1 MQWNLTLVK
10 VLEAER
16 RPVDLHQRT
25 DYVPFLSF
33 VCRTNHVRSHQK
45 GAMKLATTQ
54 NPLLPATDR
63 VGMKGWTVLAA
74 STWAF
79 TVCFMVWMMF
89 GVIGIPIKK
98 ALDLNATQFGLL
110 TAMPVLTGSLVRVP
124 LGIWT
129 DRYGGR
135 IVMTV
140 LMAITVPAIW
150 LMSYA
155 TQYWHFLVIGLFVG
169 LAGGSFSVGT
179 PYVAR
184 WFPKNRQGMAMGVY
198 GAGNSGAAVNKFVA
212 PVLLVAFGWTM
223 VPQVYAAVMLGTVI
237 LFWFFSHSD
246 PKHLVPSNVKFTDQ
260 LKALKDPTVLRYCQ
274 YYSIVFGGYVA
285 LSLWMVQY
293 YVGEFGLDIRVA
305 ALLAACFSLPGGV
318 LRAIGGWLSDKY
330 GAHSVTWWVMWVSW
344 VCLFLLSYPQT
355 DFTVLTIN
363 GPRSF
368 HIGLNVYAFTA
379 LMFILGIAWA
389 FGKASTFKYISDK
402 YPHNIGA
409 ISGIVGLAGGLGGF
423 VLPIMFGALM
433 DLTGIRS
440 SAFMLM
446 YGVVWVSLIWMY
458 WTEVRKT
465 EVMGEQPSTA
475 AQPSTA
481 PARPDPFIPTLE
493 HA

>member
-1 MQWNLTLVK
+1 MSPQNIKNPRQAWSVLIVSTL
-10 VLEAER
+10 
-16 RPVDLHQRT
+16 
-25 DYVPFLSF
+25 
-33 VCRTNHVRSHQK
+33 
-45 GAMKLATTQ
+45 
-54 NPLLPATDR
+54 
-63 VGMKGWTVLAA
+63 
-74 STWAF
+74 AF

-98 ALDLNATQFGLL
+98 TLGLNATEFGLL
-110 TAMPVLTGSLVRVP
+110 TAMPVLSGSLIRVP

-129 DRYGGR
+129 DKYGGR
-135 IVMTV
+135 IVLAV
-140 LMAITVPAIW
+140 LMAITVPAIY

-155 TQYWHFLVIGLFVG
+155 TAYWHFLVIGLVLG

-184 WFPKNRQGMAMGVY
+184 WFPRHRQGMAMGVF
-198 GAGNSGAAVNKFVA
+198 GAGNSGAAVNKFLA
-212 PVLLVAFGWTM
+212 PALLVAFGWTM
-223 VPQVYAAVMLGTVI
+223 VPQVYAAVMLGTLI
-237 LFWFFSHSD
+237 LFWLFSHSD
-246 PKHLVPSNVKFTDQ
+246 PTHLVPSNVRFVDQ
-260 LKALKDPTVLRYCQ
+260 LQALKDPKVLKYCQ

-305 ALLAACFSLPGGV
+305 ALLAAAFSLPGGV
-318 LRAIGGWLSDKY
+318 LRAIGGMLSDKF
-330 GAHSVTWWVMWVSW
+330 GAHQVTWWVMWVSW
-344 VCLFLLSYPQT
+344 ICLFLLSYPQT
-355 DFTVLTIN
+355 EMTILTVN
-363 GPRSF
+363 GPTTF
-368 HIGLNVYAFTA
+368 HIGLNVYLFTA

-389 FGKASTFKYISDK
+389 FGKASIFKYISDE

-458 WTEVRKT
+458 WTEVRRT
-465 EVMGEQPSTA
+465 ELMGAKSKEFSLQG
-475 AQPSTA
+475 
-481 PARPDPFIPTLE
+481 
-493 HA
+493 

>member
-1 MQWNLTLVK
+1 MASELNNSRRAWSVLIVSTL
-10 VLEAER
+10 
-16 RPVDLHQRT
+16 
-25 DYVPFLSF
+25 
-33 VCRTNHVRSHQK
+33 
-45 GAMKLATTQ
+45 
-54 NPLLPATDR
+54 
-63 VGMKGWTVLAA
+63 
-74 STWAF
+74 AF

-98 ALDLNATQFGLL
+98 MLGLNATEFGLL
-110 TAMPVLTGSLVRVP
+110 TAMPVLTGSLIRVP

-129 DRYGGR
+129 DKFGGR
-135 IVMTV
+135 IVMAT

-155 TQYWHFLVIGLFVG
+155 TVYWHFLVIGLFVG

-184 WFPKNRQGMAMGVY
+184 WFPKSRQGTAMGVY

-223 VPQVYAAVMLGTVI
+223 VPQVYAVIMFGTLA
-237 LFWFFSHSD
+237 LFWMFSYSD
-246 PKHLVPSNVKFTDQ
+246 PAHLVPSNVTFTDQ
-260 LKALKDPTVLRYCQ
+260 LKALKDPKVLKYCQ
-274 YYSIVFGGYVA
+274 FYSIVFGGYVA

-293 YVGEFGLDIRVA
+293 YVGEYGLDIRTA

-318 LRAIGGWLSDKY
+318 LRAVGGVLSDKY

-344 VCLFLLSYPQT
+344 ICLFLLSYPQT
-355 DFTVLTIN
+355 DFTIITVN
-363 GPRSF
+363 GPATF
-368 HIGLNVYAFTA
+368 HLGLNIYAFTA
-379 LMFILGIAWA
+379 LMGVLGIAFA
-389 FGKASTFKYISDK
+389 FGKASVFKYISND
-402 YPHNIGA
+402 YGHNIGA

-423 VLPIMFGALM
+423 VLPILFGALM

-458 WTEVRKT
+458 WTEVRRA
-465 EVMGEQPSTA
+465 EVMGSHTA
-475 AQPSTA
+475 GAQA
-481 PARPDPFIPTLE
+481 
-493 HA
+493 